1 MASSTTA
8 PEPDPAEDSGPN
20 PGRSSSIR
28 RDLPARRPAPG
39 GVVGTA
45 DYDPGMPPKPT
56 RSVSDEPVLAYRT
69 EQGEAWLGDS
79 IETLETNVDDE
90 SIDLIVT
97 SPPFAL
103 QRPKEYGNESQ
114 EGYKNWFLP
123 FADEFWRVLK
133 PTGSL
138 VIDLGGAWEGGQPVK
153 SIYAFELLVS
163 LCRRPNR
170 PFVLAQDF
178 YWYNP
183 ARLPSPAQW
192 VTVERVRA
200 KDAVNYVWWLAKT
213 PHPKADNRRVQRE
226 YTDSMKRLIASGNYN
241 RGPRPSGHVIREGF
255 LEDRGGAIPPNLLA
269 ISNTG
274 NDKDYLDSCRKR
286 GLRPH
291 PARFPAEL
299 PEFFVQFLTE
309 PGDLVL
315 DPFAGSNVSG
325 AVAESLG
332 RRWLSIDIDDEYLRG
347 SVARFDEPTPRP
359 AAPGQLQ
366 LQVDASTAANAK

>member
-1 MASSTTA
+1 MSQMLAPAGPDDGTGADEGIRIERQPEAASMPPPGA
-8 PEPDPAEDSGPN
+8 VRPGEYDPQMPPS
-20 PGRSSSIR
+20 
-28 RDLPARRPAPG
+28 PAR
-39 GVVGTA
+39 
-45 DYDPGMPPKPT
+45 
-56 RSVSDEPVLAYRT
+56 SVTDEPVLAYRT
-69 EQGEAWLGDS
+69 DFGGAWLGDA
-79 IETLETNVDDE
+79 IETLQTQVPDD
-90 SIDLIVT
+90 SVDLIMT

-114 EGYKNWFLP
+114 ESYKTWFLP

-213 PHPKADNRRVQRE
+213 PNPKADNRRVLRE
-226 YTDSMKRLIASGNYN
+226 YTDAMKRLIESGTYN
-241 RGPRPSGHVIREGF
+241 RGRRPSGHVIREGF
-255 LEDRGGAIPPNLLA
+255 TEDRGGAIPPNLLA

-274 NDKDYLDSCRKR
+274 NDPEYLDSCKER
-286 GLRPH
+286 GLRAH

-299 PEFFVQFLTE
+299 PDFFINMLTE
-309 PGDLVL
+309 PNDLVV
-315 DPFAGSNVSG
+315 DPFAGSNVTG
-325 AVAESLG
+325 AVAESQG
-332 RRWLSIDIDDEYLRG
+332 RRWLSIDVEDEYLRG
-347 SVARFDEPTPRP
+347 SIARFEHLQFRIVEP
-359 AAPGQLQ
+359 AGAL
-366 LQVDASTAANAK
+366 NAK

>member
-1 MASSTTA
+1 MSIGGTTA
-8 PEPDPAEDSGPN
+8 SEP
-20 PGRSSSIR
+20 
-28 RDLPARRPAPG
+28 
-39 GVVGTA
+39 
-45 DYDPGMPPKPT
+45 M
-56 RSVSDEPVLAYRT
+56 LAYST
-69 EQGEAWLGDS
+69 ELGHAWLGDA
-79 IETLETNVDDE
+79 LETVEDHCEDE
-90 SIDLIVT
+90 SVDLIMT

-114 EGYKNWFLP
+114 EAYKDWFLQ

-138 VIDLGGAWEGGQPVK
+138 VIDLGGAWEAGQPVK

-178 YWYNP
+178 YWHNP

-200 KDAVNYVWWLAKT
+200 KDAVNYLWWLGKQ
-213 PHPKADNRRVQRE
+213 PNPKADNSRVLRE
-226 YTDSMKRLIASGNYN
+226 YTDSMKRLIKSKEYN
-241 RGPRPSGHVIREGF
+241 RGRRPSGHVVREGF
-255 LEDRGGAIPPNLLA
+255 TADHGGAIPSNMLS

-274 NDKDYLDSCRKR
+274 NDSAYLDACKEK
-286 GLRPH
+286 GVRPH
-291 PARFPAEL
+291 PARFPADL
-299 PEFFVQFLTE
+299 PEFFIRFLTE

-315 DPFAGSNVSG
+315 DPFAGSNMTG

-332 RRWLSIDIDDEYLRG
+332 RRWLSVDIDAHYLQG
-347 SVARFDEPTPRP
+347 SVARFEH
-359 AAPGQLQ
+359 LQ
-366 LQVDASTAANAK
+366 FEIVPEVSSRIHG